1 MAEFSF
7 IHSSDLHL
15 GKKFKSFPDEDNNT
29 RSKLRI
35 ARTNIIKNLMAV
47 AEKNKVSHIL
57 LAGDTFDTETPADQI
72 IKQTIDKM
80 KENSSIHWWVISGNH
95 DSLEAEI
102 LWGLLVLFLA
112 CILCGGIYLN
122 FYVNDEIDD
131 YPKKDT
137 LLITSY
143 IIIGLSGLAL
153 FVILLPYII
162 QYVVFVLTFMGIQEI
177 LD

>member
-1 MAEFSF
+1 MK
-7 IHSSDLHL
+7 IY
-15 GKKFKSFPDEDNNT
+15 KK
-29 RSKLRI
+29 
-35 ARTNIIKNLMAV
+35 
-47 AEKNKVSHIL
+47 
-57 LAGDTFDTETPADQI
+57 
-72 IKQTIDKM
+72 
-80 KENSSIHWWVISGNH
+80 
-95 DSLEAEI
+95 LEAEI